1 MTVNNFTQI
10 KSLLDFQSDDDFYH
24 LQIIKR
30 KKEHPDLGSNN
41 IVIKTYYIQSVE
53 YLETKFSEIQSLCD
67 LHDARAYINLNVRSF
82 EKAAFQMLKKTTD
95 IIMNKD
101 FKAARKAFE
110 SVCGEIGT
118 SRDKMWVIDIDW
130 VDLIEAKEAREIED
144 FVQILQYE
152 TGREPIHEVIR
163 TKNGFHLITRPFNI
177 QKFKE
182 KFPQIGIHKNNPTIL
197 YVP

>member
-1 MTVNNFTQI
+1 MTNNFEQI
-10 KSLLDFQSDDDFYH
+10 KSLLSFESSDDFYH

-53 YLETKFSEIQSLCD
+53 YLEMKFSEIQSLCD
-67 LHDARAYINLNVRSF
+67 FHNARAYINLNVRSF
-82 EKAAFQMLKKTTD
+82 EKAAFQLLKKTTD

-110 SVCGEIGT
+110 SVCGEMGT

-130 VDLIEAKEAREIED
+130 VDLKENTESSQIMTLVQVLQHGTNKEPLCEI
-144 FVQILQYE
+144 I
-152 TGREPIHEVIR
+152 P
-163 TKNGFHLITRPFNI
+163 TKNGFHLITRPFNVL
-177 QKFKE
+177 KFKLQ
-182 KFPQIGIHKNNPTIL
+182 FPHIEIHKNNPTIL
-197 YVP
+197 YIP

>member
-1 MTVNNFTQI
+1 MTVNNLDQI

-41 IVIKTYYIQSVE
+41 VVIKTYYIQSVE
-53 YLETKFSEIQSLCD
+53 YLEMKFNEIQSLCD
-67 LHDARAYINLNVRSF
+67 FHNARAYINLNVRSF
-82 EKAAFQMLKKTTD
+82 EKTAFQMLKKTTD

-110 SVCGEIGT
+110 SVCGASAT
-118 SRDKMWVIDIDW
+118 TRDKKWIIDID
-130 VDLIEAKEAREIED
+130 
-144 FVQILQYE
+144 
-152 TGREPIHEVIR
+152 EPVVSPLMLAHISYKCMPISEGVNDSKIYAIIP
-163 TKNGFHLITRPFNI
+163 TKNGHHIITKPFDVREFAMKYPDI
-177 QKFKE
+177 E
-182 KFPQIGIHKNNPTIL
+182 IHKNNPTIL

>member
-1 MTVNNFTQI
+1 MIENFEQI
-10 KSLLDFQSDDDFYH
+10 KSLLSFESTDDFYH

-53 YLETKFSEIQSLCD
+53 YLEMKFSEIQSLCD
-67 LHDARAYINLNVRSF
+67 FHNARAYINLNVRSF
-82 EKAAFQMLKKTTD
+82 EKAAFQMLKKTAD

-110 SVCGEIGT
+110 SVCGEMGT
-118 SRDKMWVIDIDW
+118 SRDKLWVIDIDW
-130 VDLIEAKEAREIED
+130 VDLTEAKEARQIED
-144 FVQILQYE
+144 LVQVLQHE
-152 TGREPIHEVIR
+152 TGRVPLHEVVR

-182 KFPQIGIHKNNPTIL
+182 QFPHIEIHKNNPTIL
-197 YVP
+197 YIP